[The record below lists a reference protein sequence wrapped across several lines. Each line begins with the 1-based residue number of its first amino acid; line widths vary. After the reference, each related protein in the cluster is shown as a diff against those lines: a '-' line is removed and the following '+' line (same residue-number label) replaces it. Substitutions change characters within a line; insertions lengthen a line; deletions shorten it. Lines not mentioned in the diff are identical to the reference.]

1 MTKDGLSLQ
10 HDEWKTRDAG
20 ISRLPVGLTAP
31 DTGQDGRVP
40 NRTRWSH
47 KAEFVLACLSLS
59 VGLGNVWRFPY
70 IAYAN
75 GGGAFLL
82 PYLILLLLCGKPMYF
97 MEIAFGQYHQE
108 GPVTIWKR
116 VSPIAKGIGIG
127 QVVIQ
132 LLTAMYYLIIMA
144 WTMYYFWTTLA
155 AACQGRPVPWS
166 GDFCTSPWANED
178 SCIVLQKAPEI
189 NATDIPVV
197 SFDTNEARSFKRFS
211 SAQQYFDRVILM
223 RYEQGGNES
232 TKFGLKTSMGGINWF
247 LTANL
252 AGVSLLVFLSLVKGI
267 KSAGKVVYV
276 TSTLPF
282 IVLIILLG
290 IGVAQENSVEGI
302 LYFITPQFSKLL
314 KINTWRDAAEQMFY
328 SLSVGFGSLVT
339 LGSYNQRNN
348 NCYQDALIVSIADT
362 LTSITAGLSLFAILG
377 YLAAATDSR
386 IESVA
391 VSGPGL
397 AFVTFPEAASLMW
410 GSHFWAILFFLM
422 LFTLGLGSQI
432 GTLETV
438 LTVFYDRWPS
448 LRAKKPLM
456 CGIFCFGCFILGL
469 PFMLQGGLDLFDII
483 DSYAGGFSVLFTAFF
498 EVVIIMWV
506 YGLSRF
512 IDDLK
517 DMLGKRGDVGYYW
530 RTTWGF
536 LAPLTLFFI
545 LVLSFIFYAPLNHG
559 DTLPEWADFLGWGLA
574 LSSIIQI
581 PAFAVVVV
589 WQTPGR
595 TFSEKLHEAM
605 WPREFLQNKTTVSPN
620 EIPLSEMQTAKYFDN
635 KRLEQ

>member
-1 MTKDGLSLQ
+1 MTKGGFDLQ
-10 HDEWKTRDAG
+10 HGDWKATEAG
-20 ISRLPVGLTAP
+20 VSRRPGGLTAEN
-31 DTGQDGRVP
+31 TSQDGSVP
-40 NRTRWSH
+40 DRTRWGH

-82 PYLILLLLCGKPMYF
+82 PYLIVLLLCGKPMYF
-97 MEIAFGQYHQE
+97 MEVAFGQYHQE

-116 VSPIAKGIGIG
+116 VSPIGKGIGIA

-132 LLTAMYYLIIMA
+132 FMTAMYYIVIMA
-144 WTMYYFWTTLA
+144 WTMYYFWTTLI
-155 AACQGRPVPWS
+155 AACQGQPVPWS
-166 GDFCTSPWANED
+166 GDFCTTDWAHRD
-178 SCIVLQKAPEI
+178 TCLVLKEAEKLNASEI
-189 NATDIPVV
+189 EVV
-197 SFDTNEARSFKRFS
+197 TFDTNEAHDFKRYS

-223 RYEQGGNES
+223 RYDQGGDES
-232 TKFGLKTSMGGINWF
+232 TKYGLKSTMGSVNWI

-252 AGVSLLVFLSLVKGI
+252 AGCWVLVFLSLVKGI

-290 IGVAQENSVEGI
+290 IGAAQDNAVEGI
-302 LYFITPQFSKLL
+302 LYFITPKFSKLL
-314 KINTWRDAAEQMFY
+314 EINTWRNAAEQMFY
-328 SLSVGFGSLVT
+328 SLSVAFGSLVM

-348 NCYQDALIVSIADT
+348 NCYQDAMIVSIADT
-362 LTSITAGLSLFAILG
+362 LTSVTAGLSLFAILG
-377 YLAAATDSR
+377 YLAGATDSP

-410 GSHFWAILFFLM
+410 GSHFWAILFFVM

-438 LTVFYDRWPS
+438 LTVLYDRWPS
-448 LRAKKPLM
+448 LRTKKPLM
-456 CGIFCFGCFILGL
+456 CGIFCFGCFILGF
-469 PFMLQGGLDLFDII
+469 PFMLQGGIDLFDIF
-483 DSYAGGFSVLFTAFF
+483 DSYAGGFSVLFPAFF
-498 EVVIIMWV
+498 EIVIVMWV
-506 YGLSRF
+506 YGLDRF

-545 LVLSFIFYAPLNHG
+545 LVISFVFYSPLNHG
-559 DTLPEWADFLGWGLA
+559 ETLPAWADLIGWGLA
-574 LSSIIQI
+574 LASIIQI
-581 PAFAVVVV
+581 PVFAVIVV

-595 TFSEKLHEAM
+595 TFGEKLHEAM
-605 WPREFLQNKTTVSPN
+605 WPREIMQSNPVVLHN
-620 EIPLSEMQTAKYFDN
+620 EIPLSEKQTPKYFDN
-635 KRLEQ
+635 QGFES